1 MALDERKL
9 LELMINKFNEEYHA
23 SHQYDN
29 FLIYPIPPNT
39 DYTYGYEAKGAI
51 YNIDIKF
58 RAYFNIHNQY
68 SLSKFRFVAID
79 DDVPGEDYT
88 FVTIGIIH
96 KDMITTDGTFNQV
109 IDYDGSGMIDPTN
122 VCTNVS
128 MVLGSDEW

>member
-1 MALDERKL
+1 MAFDERKL

-23 SHQYDN
+23 THQYDN

-39 DYTYGYEAKGAI
+39 DYQYGFEAKGTI

-58 RAYFNIHNQY
+58 RIYFNINSQL
-68 SLSKFRFVAID
+68 SLSKFRLLSID

-88 FVTIGIIH
+88 FVTMGIIH
-96 KDMITTDGTFNQV
+96 KDIITTDGTYNQT

>member
-39 DYTYGYEAKGAI
+39 DYSYGFEAKGTI
-51 YNIDIKF
+51 FNIDVKF
-58 RAYFNIHNQY
+58 RSYFNIGNQVT
-68 SLSKFRFVAID
+68 LTKFRLAAID
-79 DDVPGEDYT
+79 DDIPGEDYT
-88 FVTIGIIH
+88 FVTMGIIH
-96 KDMITTDGTFNQV
+96 KDLITTDGTFNQV
-109 IDYDGSGMIDPTN
+109 IDYDGSGIIDPTN
-122 VCTNVS
+122 FCTNVS

>member
-23 SHQYDN
+23 THQYDN
-29 FLIYPIPPNT
+29 FLIYPITPNT
-39 DYTYGYEAKGAI
+39 DYQYGFEAKGAI

-58 RAYFNIHNQY
+58 RIYFNINSQL
-68 SLSKFRFVAID
+68 SLSKFRLLSID

-88 FVTIGIIH
+88 FVTMGIIH
-96 KDMITTDGTFNQV
+96 KDIITTDGTYNQT